1 MARDYSEADR
11 RSRRRSSTGNT
22 RTSGS
27 SSRRHRRQSLGEE
40 HRRDRHRRS
49 SPRRDSGESG
59 RRSEGHH
66 RDKHHHR
73 HHHRGSR
80 SHSSMSSDEDE
91 CSSVSSVSSLS
102 FQDHYLQKTKKS
114 DGPRNEDDGSL
125 DSAYI
130 YADADEMEGEQIEKT
145 DDGDTRRHHR
155 DHRRGR
161 RHRSRR
167 PSHRH
172 HRKDRNDSLPK
183 SKRDH
188 RRRSSITTLDSSHSA
203 DDQGEVHVA
212 VADDEQA
219 AGDGSKDD
227 AAQEITD
234 RRQLELELSEV
245 RDQLATALADKIRLE
260 RKAEKLESA
269 ANFLYR
275 ENRELKKKLADQSID
290 RTPSACEVDDH
301 QGKEQASSSTKLPR
315 QRSADALH
323 TAQETMAQLEK
334 VQRRHSNFATG
345 ADVQTTQ
352 ETKAKPQKVQ
362 RRHSNFTT
370 GADTQRGKLGE
381 QLGSSMST
389 FQEIPLSVLKAPPPE
404 YEASPTGGRKNQSRL
419 LSRGHSSRSSVDKNS
434 SNSKLLPVADIT
446 VESKKKS
453 TAVNRSTSERF
464 RLDNDLPNT
473 GKREENATMS
483 KRAHAMKSAAK
494 RAMSERVFRS
504 AGGTDKA

>member
-1 MARDYSEADR
+1 MARDYSEEDR
-11 RSRRRSSTGNT
+11 RRTSTGNT

-40 HRRDRHRRS
+40 QADDERRRDRHRRHHGTEERRGEKERRS

-66 RDKHHHR
+66 RGKHHHHH

-80 SHSSMSSDEDE
+80 SHLSMSSDEDD

-114 DGPRNEDDGSL
+114 DGPRNEEDVGSL

-130 YADADEMEGEQIEKT
+130 YADDAGEKEGEQIEKT

-155 DHRRGR
+155 DHRRVR
-161 RHRSRR
+161 CHQSRR
-167 PSHRH
+167 SSHRH
-172 HRKDRNDSLPK
+172 HRKDRNDLLPK

-203 DDQGEVHVA
+203 DGQGEVHVA
-212 VADDEQA
+212 AADDEQAA

-227 AAQEITD
+227 AAQGITE
-234 RRQLELELSEV
+234 RRHLELELSEV
-245 RDQLATALADKIRLE
+245 RDQLATVLADKIRLE

-275 ENRELKKKLADQSID
+275 ENRELKKELADQSID
-290 RTPSACEVDDH
+290 RTPSAYEVDDH
-301 QGKEQASSSTKLPR
+301 QGKEQAPSKLPR
-315 QRSADALH
+315 QRSVDALNVH
-323 TAQETMAQLEK
+323 T
-334 VQRRHSNFATG
+334 S
-345 ADVQTTQ
+345 Q
-352 ETKAKPQKVQ
+352 ETKVKPQKVQ
-362 RRHSNFTT
+362 RRHSTFTT
-370 GADTQRGKLGE
+370 GPADTQRGKLE

-404 YEASPTGGRKNQSRL
+404 YEVSPSSGRKNQSRL

-434 SNSKLLPVADIT
+434 SNSKLPPVADIT

-453 TAVNRSTSERF
+453 AAVNRSTSERF
-464 RLDNDLPNT
+464 RLDDDLPNT

-483 KRAHAMKSAAK
+483 NRAHAMKSAAK

>member
-66 RDKHHHR
+66 RDKHHRR

-212 VADDEQA
+212 VAGDEQA
-219 AGDGSKDD
+219 AGDGSKDVTL
-227 AAQEITD
+227 EITE

-245 RDQLATALADKIRLE
+245 RDQLATALADKTRLE

-334 VQRRHSNFATG
+334 VQRRHSNF
-345 ADVQTTQ
+345 
-352 ETKAKPQKVQ
+352 
-362 RRHSNFTT
+362 TT

-434 SNSKLLPVADIT
+434 SNSKLPPVADIT

>member
-1 MARDYSEADR
+1 
-11 RSRRRSSTGNT
+11 
-22 RTSGS
+22 
-27 SSRRHRRQSLGEE
+27 
-40 HRRDRHRRS
+40 
-49 SPRRDSGESG
+49 
-59 RRSEGHH
+59 
-66 RDKHHHR
+66 
-73 HHHRGSR
+73 
-80 SHSSMSSDEDE
+80 MSSDEDD

-114 DGPRNEDDGSL
+114 DGPRNEEDVGSL

-130 YADADEMEGEQIEKT
+130 YADDAGEKEGEQIEKT

-155 DHRRGR
+155 DHRRVR
-161 RHRSRR
+161 CHQSRR
-167 PSHRH
+167 SSHRH
-172 HRKDRNDSLPK
+172 HRKDRNDLLPK

-203 DDQGEVHVA
+203 DGQGEVHVA
-212 VADDEQA
+212 AADDEQAA

-227 AAQEITD
+227 AAQGITE
-234 RRQLELELSEV
+234 RRHLELELSEV
-245 RDQLATALADKIRLE
+245 RDQLATVLADKIRLE

-275 ENRELKKKLADQSID
+275 ENRELKKELADQSID
-290 RTPSACEVDDH
+290 RTPSAYEVDDH
-301 QGKEQASSSTKLPR
+301 QGKEQAPSKLPR
-315 QRSADALH
+315 QRSVDALNVH
-323 TAQETMAQLEK
+323 T
-334 VQRRHSNFATG
+334 S
-345 ADVQTTQ
+345 Q
-352 ETKAKPQKVQ
+352 ETKVKPQKVQ
-362 RRHSNFTT
+362 RRHSTFTT
-370 GADTQRGKLGE
+370 GPADTQRGKLE

-404 YEASPTGGRKNQSRL
+404 YEVSPSSGRKNQSRL

-434 SNSKLLPVADIT
+434 SNSKLPPVADIT

-453 TAVNRSTSERF
+453 AAVNRSTSERF
-464 RLDNDLPNT
+464 RLDDDLPNT

-483 KRAHAMKSAAK
+483 NRAHAMKSAAK

>member
-1 MARDYSEADR
+1 MARDYSEAD
-11 RSRRRSSTGNT
+11 RRRSSTGNT

-40 HRRDRHRRS
+40 QADDERRRDRHRRHHGTEERRGEKERRP
-49 SPRRDSGESG
+49 SPRRDGGESG
-59 RRSEGHH
+59 RRSEVHH
-66 RDKHHHR
+66 RGKHHHHH

-80 SHSSMSSDEDE
+80 SHLSMSSDEDD

-114 DGPRNEDDGSL
+114 DGPRNEEDDGSL

-130 YADADEMEGEQIEKT
+130 YADDADAKEGEQIEKT

-155 DHRRGR
+155 DHRRSR

-167 PSHRH
+167 SSHRH
-172 HRKDRNDSLPK
+172 HRKDRNDLLPT

-212 VADDEQA
+212 AADDEQAA

-227 AAQEITD
+227 AAQGITECCH
-234 RRQLELELSEV
+234 LELELSEV
-245 RDQLATALADKIRLE
+245 RDQLATALADKIRIE

-275 ENRELKKKLADQSID
+275 ENRELKKKLVDQSID
-290 RTPSACEVDDH
+290 RTSSAYEVDDH
-301 QGKEQASSSTKLPR
+301 QGKAQAPSSTKLPR
-315 QRSADALH
+315 QRSVDALNVH
-323 TAQETMAQLEK
+323 T
-334 VQRRHSNFATG
+334 S
-345 ADVQTTQ
+345 Q
-352 ETKAKPQKVQ
+352 ETKVKPQKVQ
-362 RRHSNFTT
+362 RRHSTFTT

-381 QLGSSMST
+381 QPGSSMST

-404 YEASPTGGRKNQSRL
+404 YEVSSSGGRKNQSRL
-419 LSRGHSSRSSVDKNS
+419 LSRGHSSRSSVDKNI
-434 SNSKLLPVADIT
+434 SNSKLPPVADIT

-453 TAVNRSTSERF
+453 AAVNRSTSERF
-464 RLDNDLPNT
+464 RLDDDLPNI

-483 KRAHAMKSAAK
+483 NRAHAMKSAAK

-504 AGGTDKA
+504 ASGTDKA